1 MPNISEIFRIIFSQT
16 NFQSAIASSILIILL
31 GFALGK
37 MKIFPDTLA
46 KGLTNVLLNVA
57 LPALAFTAFMTDINK
72 QSLHQGL
79 NLLIWGFIMYILL
92 IFVCELLYFKYKGDT
107 KIALVVC
114 TIFGSTTFFGIPII
128 SALYGSEGVIYA
140 NVFNISYRVFLYSYA
155 LIRMSGMK
163 FETSNLKT
171 IFLNPI
177 IIATF
182 LGLFIWIF
190 QDYIPHVS
198 VKSGDKI
205 IEVAFL
211 RIDKTI
217 PWLFAAMR
225 QLSGLT
231 SPLAWL
237 AIGITLSQISAREA
251 ASSKDAWYYSVNKV
265 IILPLINFVILLI
278 LTSMHIMNLSYV
290 GLSVVIIMMAT
301 PTATVAAAYAIKYDR
316 AAVVSSNS
324 SLLSTIF
331 SVILIPIW
339 IIILEI
345 FKTLNIFS

>member
-1 MPNISEIFRIIFSQT
+1 MPNIAEILKIIFSQT

-37 MKIFPDTLA
+37 KGIFPNTLS

-57 LPALAFTAFMTDINK
+57 LPALAFTAFMSDINK
-72 QSLHQGL
+72 NSLSQGI

-92 IFVCELLYFKYKGDT
+92 IFISELLYIKYKGDT
-107 KIALVVC
+107 KTALVVC
-114 TIFGSTTFFGIPII
+114 TIFGSTTFFGIPIV
-128 SALYGSEGVIYA
+128 SALHGSEGVIYA

-155 LIRMSGMK
+155 LIKMSGMK
-163 FETSNLKT
+163 FEAKNLKQ

-182 LGLFIWIF
+182 LGLFIWMF
-190 QDYIPHVS
+190 QDYIPHVN
-198 VKSGDKI
+198 VKSGEKI
-205 IEVAFL
+205 ISVAFL
-211 RIDKTI
+211 RIDKTL
-217 PWLFAAMR
+217 PWLFSAMK
-225 QLSGLT
+225 QLSSLT

-237 AIGITLSQISAREA
+237 AIGITLSGISAREA
-251 ASSKDAWYYSVNKV
+251 ASSKDSWYYSINKV
-265 IILPLINFVILLI
+265 IILPLINFIILLV
-278 LTSMHIMNLSYV
+278 LTLTHIMPFSYTA
-290 GLSVVIIMMAT
+290 LSVVIIMMAT
-301 PTATVAAAYAIKYDR
+301 PTATVAAAYAIKYDK
-316 AAVVSSNS
+316 AAIVASNS

-345 FKTLNIFS
+345 FKTLNIFN